1 MELTV
6 TPNAPFGDDH
16 FKKKKKTLKI
26 ALLYRLRT
34 SFFSIAIVFPLEQV
48 TQLWGQKQ
56 CVFIQCFHQF
66 II

>member
-16 FKKKKKTLKI
+16 FKKKKKKTLKI

-48 TQLWGQKQ
+48 TQL
-56 CVFIQCFHQF
+56 
-66 II
+66 